1 VLNRIRKA
9 LVDSYAGAIAVGWLL
24 SQGICHC
31 ALLIVSPLTIWAQI
45 RLQQRLDPSRS
56 ILYEQPQRFPY
67 EQVGS
72 QVLLILILLLL
83 AFLLLRWLY
92 MEPAKVEGPSESEE
106 TEDEAQPHSQGES

>member
-1 VLNRIRKA
+1 MLDRIKKA
-9 LVDSYAGAIAVGWLL
+9 LVESFAGAIAIGWLL
-24 SQGICHC
+24 SEGIYHC
-31 ALLIVSPLTIWAQI
+31 AALIVSPLTIWAQMK
-45 RLQQRLDPSRS
+45 LEQEQNPSRS

-92 MEPAKVEGPSESEE
+92 IEPAPVQALDEPEEVEDQS
-106 TEDEAQPHSQGES
+106 

>member
-1 VLNRIRKA
+1 MLDRIKKA
-9 LVDSYAGAIAVGWLL
+9 LVDSFAGAIAIGWLL
-24 SQGICHC
+24 SQSIYHC
-31 ALLIVSPLTIWAQI
+31 ALLLVSPITIWVQM
-45 RLQQRLDPSRS
+45 RLEQEQNPSRS

-92 MEPAKVEGPSESEE
+92 LEPAPAPAPDEP
-106 TEDEAQPHSQGES
+106 EDIDVQSQASNRCK